1 MSLPATGPRYRL
13 AGGEGRGGEGRK
25 PYEPPISN
33 FTLTTWISCV
43 RVRDKVQFLCAT
55 EQLLMQAGKGDLS
68 HTSVRCSVSA
78 VECSGRPPH
87 PSSNSDFSR

>member
-13 AGGEGRGGEGRK
+13 AGGEGRGGEGRGG
-25 PYEPPISN
+25 EG
-33 FTLTTWISCV
+33 
-43 RVRDKVQFLCAT
+43 RGDKVQFLCAT